1 MNMFLKETF
10 PKSTKPGWES
20 TEPGSKVT
28 YLKKVFNKHAHK
40 LHFQPYWPNVI
51 VAINGIQ
58 VGKSVKKLS
67 FLTYF

>member
-40 LHFQPYWPNVI
+40 LHFQPY
-51 VAINGIQ
+51 
-58 VGKSVKKLS
+58 
-67 FLTYF
+67 